1 MMRVGENWDTERR
14 RPPSGLLACLVI
26 RNSALSPPQMWT
38 PAPFPDAL
46 NCLQKKIA
54 CYDHFKIPFL
64 FWPLAGQWECGV
76 SRMVPSYFVRIGLAH
91 PPTTPTCLC
100 PWNSQRNHVACILIQ
115 KAEARLNLT
124 FFFFLTRCNLTQ
136 EIDPTQ
142 DFSQRIMVY
151 FCVCQ
156 STERMCTHFQPYNNY
171 TRKWVHWFFF
181 NQHEWR
187 MFVYIS
193 L

>member
-1 MMRVGENWDTERR
+1 MHWTVSKRKLHVMTILRYLFFSDPSRASENAVFPGWFPPTLSGSVWPTRQPR
-14 RPPSGLLACLVI
+14 QLVFALGTPSGTTWLAFWF
-26 RNSALSPPQMWT
+26 RKQR
-38 PAPFPDAL
+38 PDWIWL
-46 NCLQKKIA
+46 
-54 CYDHFKIPFL
+54 
-64 FWPLAGQWECGV
+64 
-76 SRMVPSYFVRIGLAH
+76 
-91 PPTTPTCLC
+91 
-100 PWNSQRNHVACILIQ
+100 
-115 KAEARLNLT
+115 
-124 FFFFLTRCNLTQ
+124 FFFLTRCNLTQ

>member
-1 MMRVGENWDTERR
+1 MNMTAKIKSSLYQKHLVERTEMQKGED
-14 RPPSGLLACLVI
+14 RPPGLLACLVI

-76 SRMVPSYFVRIGLAH
+76 SRMLPSYFVRIGLAH
-91 PPTTPTCLC
+91 PPTTPACLC

-115 KAEARLNLT
+115 KAECRGPT
-124 FFFFLTRCNLTQ
+124 VSFFL
-136 EIDPTQ
+136 
-142 DFSQRIMVY
+142 
-151 FCVCQ
+151 
-156 STERMCTHFQPYNNY
+156 
-171 TRKWVHWFFF
+171 
-181 NQHEWR
+181 
-187 MFVYIS
+187 FV
-193 L
+193 LNKM